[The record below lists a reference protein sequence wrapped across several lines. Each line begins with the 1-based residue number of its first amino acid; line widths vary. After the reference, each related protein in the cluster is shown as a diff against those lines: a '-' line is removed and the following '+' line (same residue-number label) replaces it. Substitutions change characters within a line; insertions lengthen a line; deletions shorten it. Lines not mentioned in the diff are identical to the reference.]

1 MKHISRIL
9 SLIIVASFAF
19 AIDNS
24 GSNSSQKSTD
34 EKTAIQTE
42 APSSDVSDL
51 SRLSPTAPID
61 VNKINQIRMVK
72 AKRKRSF
79 SNHLLQQNKNK
90 RSQLTESNVGAAD
103 ASSLAREKNKK
114 QIFQKMTND
123 ISSKYPTITLE
134 GKDGQSALKF
144 PHNTND
150 ESN

>member
-9 SLIIVASFAF
+9 SLIIVVSFAF
-19 AIDNS
+19 ALDNS

-42 APSSDVSDL
+42 ASSNDVSDL
-51 SRLSPTAPID
+51 SILSPAAPID

-144 PHNTND
+144 PDNTND

>member
-42 APSSDVSDL
+42 ASSNDVSDL
-51 SRLSPTAPID
+51 SILSPAAPID
-61 VNKINQIRMVK
+61 VNKINQIRMTK
-72 AKRKRSF
+72 AKRKRSY
-79 SNHLLQQNKNK
+79 SNHLLQQHKNDS
-90 RSQLTESNVGAAD
+90 SQLTVTREGSQD
-103 ASSLAREKNKK
+103 ATMSIREKRKNEIV
-114 QIFQKMTND
+114 QNITND
-123 ISSKYPTITLE
+123 IRAEYPTITLE
-134 GKDGQSALKF
+134 GKNGKSALKF
-144 PHNTND
+144 PDNTND

>member
-9 SLIIVASFAF
+9 SLIILVSFAF

-42 APSSDVSDL
+42 ASSNDVSDL
-51 SRLSPTAPID
+51 SILSPAAPID
-61 VNKINQIRMVK
+61 VNKINQIRMTK
-72 AKRKRSF
+72 AKRKRSY
-79 SNHLLQQNKNK
+79 SNHLLQQHKNNK
-90 RSQLTESNVGAAD
+90 SQLTESIVGAAD
-103 ASSLAREKNKK
+103 ASALAREKNKK
-114 QIFQKMTND
+114 QIFQKMAND
-123 ISSKYPTITLE
+123 ISAKYPTITLE

-144 PHNTND
+144 PDNSND

>member
-9 SLIIVASFAF
+9 SLIILVSFAF

-42 APSSDVSDL
+42 ASSNDVSDL
-51 SRLSPTAPID
+51 SILSPAAPID
-61 VNKINQIRMVK
+61 VNKINQIRMIK

-79 SNHLLQQNKNK
+79 SNHLLQQNKNNK
-90 RSQLTESNVGAAD
+90 SQLTESIVGAAD
-103 ASSLAREKNKK
+103 ASALAREKNKK
-114 QIFQKMTND
+114 QIFQKMAND
-123 ISSKYPTITLE
+123 ISAKYPTITLE

-144 PHNTND
+144 PENTND
-150 ESN
+150 KSN